1 MYKDMHM
8 LYAMPQNWCKDVSTC
23 ILCCLCRVLDPV
35 LYGYHGTSVPPDMY
49 VYIYIFSTIS

>member
-8 LYAMPQNWCKDVSTC
+8 LYAMPQNWCKDV
-23 ILCCLCRVLDPV
+23 VLDPV